1 VIDRILGLVFGTLY
15 NASLDYLYYNGYYI
29 DGYAD
34 GIIYLRDVPML
45 NLYWPDVMLNYE
57 YNKLINAQF
66 VYYSSYYDTSRYNR
80 VYRSLHRVYGAP
92 VYRDGMT
99 VSWYGG
105 GSTGYVTLTMI
116 NDHGDYYTTMSI
128 GY

>member
-1 VIDRILGLVFGTLY
+1 
-15 NASLDYLYYNGYYI
+15 
-29 DGYAD
+29 
-34 GIIYLRDVPML
+34 ML

-66 VYYSSYYDTSRYNR
+66 VYYSNHYDTSRFNR
-80 VYRSLHRVYGAP
+80 VYRSLHRIYGTP

-105 GSTGYVTLTMI
+105 GNTGYVTLTMI